1 MKKRILAAMLAASM
15 GLLSAC
21 SSGTPEPS
29 SAAPDTNAP
38 AAAPAE
44 SSAPDAGNAPAAD
57 AGSGVI
63 NQTGFPIANEPITL
77 HYMATRGAAYQNG
90 YADMQMFKDYE
101 TETNIHIEWEE
112 VPEEGWTEKVKLTL
126 AAGSNL
132 PDAFYGAT
140 IDGATI
146 FKYGQQGIIPPINDL
161 LEQYAPNATKY
172 MNERPEIRK
181 MMTTT
186 DGNIYSIPSI
196 DESLSTRCPEM
207 MIVNQT
213 WLDRVGLQQPK
224 TVDEFYNMLKTF
236 KEKDGNGNGVVGD
249 EVCMTVRQYTNPNV
263 VDVNRGLINFF
274 GFFGVVDDNTHVM
287 IKDDKVI
294 FVPTTDEYRQAV
306 EFFNKL
312 YNEGLL
318 DQETFTQN
326 DTQLWSKTRSPEGV
340 GMTAAFSW
348 LELNDGNVEQN
359 NYQLMAPLE
368 GQVVATNVVVAGC
381 SVNRFT
387 ITKDCQYPEAAIR
400 WIDTFLDNGERAL
413 ESRFGKEGETW
424 KWLDEGKEQFTEM
437 AESPDGNK
445 VDTAYISQYGPA
457 YLSVQWELQDLWR
470 KKLNTIQQF
479 IDRAK
484 MCNEVYINS
493 AVLTWPGLSF
503 DEETNRDFT
512 NIDTDLRKYTDN
524 KLSEFILKGVTD
536 ESWNEYI
543 ERCKALK
550 SEELVAIYQKR
561 WDAFQA

>member
-21 SSGTPEPS
+21 SSGTPDAS
-29 SAAPDTNAP
+29 SAAPDAS
-38 AAAPAE
+38 AAPAE
-44 SSAPDAGNAPAAD
+44 SSSPAAD
-57 AGSGVI
+57 AGNGVV
-63 NQTGFPIANEPITL
+63 NLTGYPIVNEPITL
-77 HYMATRGAAYQNG
+77 RYMATRSASYQNG

-132 PDAFYGAT
+132 PDVFYGAT

-181 MMTTT
+181 MMTMT

-196 DESLSTRCPEM
+196 DESLSTRCQEM

-213 WLDRVGLQQPK
+213 WLDRVGLEQPK

-236 KEKDGNGNGVVGD
+236 KEKDGNGNGVIGD
-249 EVCMTVRQYTNPNV
+249 EICMSLRQYTTPNN
-263 VDVNRGLINFF
+263 VDHQRGLINFF
-274 GFFGVVDDNTHVM
+274 GFFGVVDDNSHVM
-287 IKDDKVI
+287 IKDNKVI
-294 FVPTTDEYRQAV
+294 FVPTTDEYREAV
-306 EFFNKL
+306 TFFNKL
-312 YNEGLL
+312 YNEGLF

-326 DTQLWSKTRSPEGV
+326 DSQLWSKTRSPEGV

-445 VDTAYISQYGPA
+445 VDTAYISQFGPG

-493 AVLTWPGLSF
+493 AVTTWPGLGF
-503 DEETNRDFT
+503 DEETNKDFT

-524 KLSEFILKGVTD
+524 MLSKFILEGVTD
-536 ESWNEYI
+536 EAWNEYI
-543 ERCKALK
+543 DRCKALR